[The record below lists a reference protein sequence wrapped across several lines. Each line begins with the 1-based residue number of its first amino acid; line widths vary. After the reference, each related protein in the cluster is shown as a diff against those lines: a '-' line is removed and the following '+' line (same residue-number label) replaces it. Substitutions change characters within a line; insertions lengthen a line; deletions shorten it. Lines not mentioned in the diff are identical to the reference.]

1 MQSLS
6 YKSFFDAS
14 PIVLKEIYSSG
25 RRSNKTGE
33 TLYLRIAS

>member
-14 PIVLKEIYSSG
+14 PIVLKEILLKWQTKQHDWGTFTYV
-25 RRSNKTGE
+25 
-33 TLYLRIAS
+33 